1 MKNRVLVLTWTLA
14 ILAGLFMI
22 SCKNRVREDE
32 AGGTIAKVTKY
43 RKDQMSEKDILLR
56 SDIMKDTAQLTSII
70 QGLVL
75 FNAYTNNLE
84 QSLSDRLLD
93 IESIRGFDEQYD
105 RYISELTDFRDFLK
119 NNNEVL
125 TNTVYMLGDFYK
137 DTISESSADVEN
149 NLRAFANYVRKI
161 EEKDSILTV
170 MVNNLDTYLEANEQ
184 QIVDKQQLALLKGIR
199 DEMLIRVVQQAYV
212 FNDPAALKAVGDKTI
227 LDIAGLSAVYDL
239 PQLTNA
245 VGSEWVA
252 AVGNTAI
259 GSYTLGLEGGIG
271 STAGDVGAPAGSGGD
286 GGSGGSGALPPVHP
300 PSGSSYT
307 GPSGLQNYFLFDQ
320 GVLSQVD
327 QLSANESLSS
337 VVSNVV
343 INSYVKNAA
352 GSISNV
358 GSLNGLV
365 VGNAIGAA
373 QDFIGSSSVQNIIN
387 P

>member
-1 MKNRVLVLTWTLA
+1 MKNKVLALTWTLA

-56 SDIMKDTAQLTSII
+56 SDIMKDTAKLTSII

-84 QSLSDRLLD
+84 QSLSDRLID
-93 IESIRGFDEQYD
+93 IESIRSFDEQYD
-105 RYISELTDFRDFLK
+105 RYINELTDFRDFLK

-149 NLRAFANYVRKI
+149 NLRAFANYVRKL

-170 MVNNLDTYLEANEQ
+170 MVNNLDTYIEANEQ
-184 QIVDKQQLALLKGIR
+184 QIVDKQQLAQLKGIR

-212 FNDPAALKAVGDKTI
+212 FNDPSALKSIGDKVI
-227 LDIAGLSAVYDL
+227 QDIAGLSAVYDM

-245 VGSEWVA
+245 VGNEWVA
-252 AVGNTAI
+252 AVGNTTI

-271 STAGDVGAPAGSGGD
+271 STAGDVGAPAGNGGD
-286 GGSGGSGALPPVHP
+286 GGSGALPPVHP
-300 PSGSSYT
+300 PSD
-307 GPSGLQNYFLFDQ
+307 PSGAGFGGLQNFFLYDQ
-320 GVLSQVD
+320 GVLSQI
-327 QLSANESLSS
+327 QSLSS
-337 VVSNVV
+337 NEALNVV
-343 INSYVKNAA
+343 INSIVI
-352 GSISNV
+352 GSSGV
-358 GSLNGLV
+358 GAQGSLSDIQPLNGLV
-365 VGNAIGAA
+365 CGSAILSA
-373 QDFIGSSSVQNIIN
+373 QDFIGGNVLQQVIPEQN
-387 P
+387 